1 MPTSDAALRDLPL
14 VVARVLDD
22 FAAAA
27 REAFADDLISI
38 VLFGSAAEGALRP
51 TSDLNVI
58 VVLRA
63 FDRHRADAVRP
74 AARVA
79 GAAAGL
85 RPMFLLRDEVDAAA
99 TAFAQKFADVRR
111 RRRVLW
117 GEDVFARLA
126 VPRAALV
133 ARTNQ
138 ILLNL
143 ALRLRALYVER
154 SLRDE
159 QMAAVVAEAA
169 APLRTAAATILEL
182 EGASAP
188 SPKEALRRLVAALGV
203 PDGET
208 TLARMSEA
216 RETRAL
222 PPGLRDLIGS
232 AAAGVAANP
241 LLDRW
246 VVWTDDVQ
254 TRMVVPEGPRDARSF
269 ELRLGEALF

>member
-1 MPTSDAALRDLPL
+1 MPTSDAALRDLPP

-22 FAAAA
+22 FVAAA

-63 FDRHRADAVRP
+63 FDRTRADALRP

-85 RPMFLLRDEVDAAA
+85 RAMFLLREEVDQAAA
-99 TAFAQKFADVRR
+99 AFAQKFADVRR

-117 GEDVFARLA
+117 GEDPFARLT

-133 ARTNQ
+133 ARTSQ

-143 ALRLRALYVER
+143 TLRLRALYVER

-159 QMAAVVAEAA
+159 QMATVVAEAA
-169 APLRTAAATILEL
+169 APLRTAAAAILEL
-182 EGASAP
+182 EGAAAVAP
-188 SPKEALRRLVAALGV
+188 REALRRLAPSLGA
-203 PDGET
+203 PDWET

-222 PPGLRDLIGS
+222 PPGLAGETTLALADL
-232 AAAGVAANP
+232 AQR
-241 LLDRW
+241 LR
-246 VVWTDDVQ
+246 
-254 TRMVVPEGPRDARSF
+254 AR
-269 ELRLGEALF
+269 LATLG